1 MAIEPLLSALGEDA
15 ERDIREIA
23 EAACAEADRIRVA
36 AEAHVK
42 QRCEAALQ
50 SREATLRSEG
60 DAHRARA
67 LREARASML
76 RARDAFLERVFLA
89 VTTQLRGELRKPER
103 GVALAK
109 LLSEALE
116 YVAGDATICCR
127 ADVAERLRQRVG
139 SLNGAKL
146 VAAET
151 VGEGVVV
158 KADDGSVT
166 IDNTLEN
173 RLRSLRPALSIEI
186 LARFER
192 ER

>member
-1 MAIEPLLSALGEDA
+1 MAIEPLLGALGQDA

-23 EAACAEADRIRVA
+23 EAARVEAERIRAAAQARVA
-36 AEAHVK
+36 
-42 QRCEAALQ
+42 QRCANALQ
-50 SREATLRSEG
+50 SREAELRSEG
-60 DAHRARA
+60 DAQRARA

-89 VTTQLRGELRKPER
+89 VTTELRGELRKPER
-103 GVALAK
+103 EAALAK
-109 LLSEALE
+109 LVSEALDFVSGE
-116 YVAGDATICCR
+116 ATIRCR
-127 ADVAERLRQRVG
+127 ADVAERLRRRVA

-146 VAAET
+146 VATEAI
-151 VGEGVVV
+151 GEGVVV

-173 RLRSLRPALSIEI
+173 RLQLLRPALSIEV

-192 ER
+192 GQ